1 MLTFS
6 ADLMET
12 LSSCKYLVLQ
22 TSCHTKNHIIGIIG
36 INVEYD
42 VWNMDRSND
51 TAMER
56 MICYYVRFVT
66 ALIINVSEE
75 VDWK

>member
-1 MLTFS
+1 
-6 ADLMET
+6 
-12 LSSCKYLVLQ
+12 
-22 TSCHTKNHIIGIIG
+22 
-36 INVEYD
+36 
-42 VWNMDRSND
+42 MDRSND
-51 TAMER
+51 AAMER